1 MTSTNDNN
9 IDLMI
14 IGAGPVGLTAA
25 LEAKRLGLSFR
36 IIDRKPQRSVHDSR
50 AVVVHPRI
58 MEHLKPI
65 KNGAITERIENN
77 SFNLEGVFFY
87 QREWFKCKDNNSLQ
101 HYNLNMNNVIW
112 GDTDYPN
119 LYFLPQYETERILE
133 EALNEEG
140 GEVEYGV
147 SLDDLNQENGL
158 VTTTIKKNNNEKEIV
173 TSTWVIGADG
183 GRSKTRDL
191 IEVQMNRLR
200 SDLYFI
206 IADVIFKGNP
216 PLESHAPGKGG
227 HVFTSKDGMV
237 ALLPL
242 PGKNAYR
249 LAGQAPDGLRS
260 AKDVTMDEEFFEKFL
275 LDRSGKTFDVE
286 LGKWKTIFEI
296 THGASESFRKGNVM
310 LAGDASHVHSPISG
324 QGMNLG
330 MQDALNIIW
339 KLAWAKRI
347 MDDTTKINKK
357 EADATVEM
365 ILSSYNSERHSLSQ
379 GLVDAVE
386 FGTKTLATKNP
397 VLQGVR
403 DFAIRYLLP
412 SNRIKNDF
420 RKIGQLELAYDST
433 CSPII
438 FENEWK
444 RRNAEVPEL
453 DLMKELPV
461 HKDHKTFIC
470 EPGQRLP
477 NIRLEDG
484 SHLHS
489 HIDGTHH
496 TWVHLNNNNNNN
508 PSTSNK
514 TGTADTKSAVYV
526 IPSGNE
532 KQVTVPSILSKTLAA
547 QQVILVRPDQFV
559 AGVGETKQDL
569 LNQLMN
575 AGMSEKVIS
584 VM

>member
-1 MTSTNDNN
+1 VYCSH
-9 IDLMI
+9 L
-14 IGAGPVGLTAA
+14 A
-25 LEAKRLGLSFR
+25 
-36 IIDRKPQRSVHDSR
+36 RSCLV
-50 AVVVHPRI
+50 P
-58 MEHLKPI
+58 LY
-65 KNGAITERIENN
+65 
-77 SFNLEGVFFY
+77 LFY
-87 QREWFKCKDNNSLQ
+87 S
-101 HYNLNMNNVIW
+101 
-112 GDTDYPN
+112 DTDYPN

-158 VTTTIKKNNNEKEIV
+158 VTTTIKKSNDEKEIV
-173 TSTWVIGADG
+173 TSAWVIGADG

-191 IEVQMNRLR
+191 IEVKMNRLR

-206 IADVIFKGNP
+206 IADVTFKGNP

-227 HVFTSKDGMV
+227 HVFTSRDGMV

-249 LAGQAPDGLRS
+249 LAGQAPDGMRS
-260 AKDVTMDEEFFEKFL
+260 ANEVTMDEDFFEKFL
-275 LDRSGKTFDVE
+275 FDRSGKTFDVE

-339 KLAWAKRI
+339 KLAWAKRVI
-347 MDDTTKINKK
+347 MDTTINKI
-357 EADATVEM
+357 EAEATVEM

-397 VLQGVR
+397 ILQGVR
-403 DFAIRYLLP
+403 DFTIKMLLP

-420 RKIGQLELAYDST
+420 RKIGQLELAYSPES
-433 CSPII
+433 SPII

-444 RRNAEVPEL
+444 RKNAETPKL

-461 HKDHKTFIC
+461 HVGHKTFIC

-477 NIRLEDG
+477 NIRLQDG
-484 SHLHS
+484 SNLHS

-496 TWVHLNNNNNNN
+496 TWVHLNNNSSITTITLTTTTTTNNIG
-508 PSTSNK
+508 STK
-514 TGTADTKSAVYV
+514 KSSSVHV
-526 IPSGNE
+526 IPAGNDT
-532 KQVTVPSILSKTLAA
+532 QVTVPLISSKTLTA
-547 QQVILVRPDQFV
+547 QQVLLVRPDQFV

-569 LNQLMN
+569 LKQLIN
-575 AGMSEKVIS
+575 SGMSEKAIS
-584 VM
+584 MM